1 MELRHLRYF
10 AAVAN
15 HLSFTRAA
23 RELRIAQPA
32 LSRQV
37 RQLEDEVGVRLL
49 ERTQRSV
56 ALTQAGR
63 AFLEQ
68 AHKLLR
74 QSDEAVRIAKS
85 SAATPSGHL
94 DVGYVWGLFHTLA
107 PTALARLRQRY
118 AEVSLNLFDM
128 NAQEQRAALLSSKID
143 AGFIG
148 FEADA
153 DSNGLAKRCIGHIE
167 FMLVLPDDHPMA
179 HAPRLSL
186 ESLASEF
193 FIAVSETTYPSA
205 AHCASDI
212 CADAG
217 FRPRILQ
224 AAERGYTVLGLVAA
238 RCGVAL
244 LPASLADMPH
254 PGVVFRS
261 LLQKPT
267 RGLYMAW
274 RSDRTSPLLE
284 TLLADLG
291 VDGPS
296 P

>member
-23 RELRIAQPA
+23 RELRVAQPA
-32 LSRQV
+32 LSRQI

-49 ERTQRSV
+49 ERNQRSV

-63 AFLEQ
+63 AFLDE
-68 AHKLLR
+68 ARKLLR
-74 QSDEAVRIAKS
+74 QSDEAIRVAKN
-85 SAATPSGHL
+85 SASVPSGHL

-107 PTALARLRQRY
+107 PTALARLRQKY
-118 AEVSLNLFDM
+118 GEVSLNLFDM
-128 NAQEQRAALLSSKID
+128 NAQEQRAALASGKID

-148 FEADA
+148 FEQDA
-153 DSNGLAKRCIGHIE
+153 HGTGFANRRIGSIE
-167 FMLVLPDDHPMA
+167 FMLVLPDDHSMA
-179 HAPRLSL
+179 SAPAVSL
-186 ESLASEF
+186 EALASEF

-212 CADAG
+212 CAEAG
-217 FRPRILQ
+217 FRPRVLQ

-244 LPASLADMPH
+244 LPASLSALPH

-261 LLQKPT
+261 LVQRPN

-274 RSDRTSPLLE
+274 RSNHTSPVLE
-284 TLLADLG
+284 CLLAELAADWR
-291 VDGPS
+291 DE
-296 P
+296 